1 MVANG
6 YSKQIRE
13 RIDSA
18 ADGTIFVNSDFVD
31 VTDPETVRRNLNR
44 LTQAG
49 ILRRI
54 LKGVYEK
61 PKYSKLLEE
70 YVAADPDAVAKALA
84 RSYHWTIAPC
94 GNTALNLLGLST
106 QVTAVGPTLAMAHT
120 RPMSGILRSWNLS
133 TGPIRKSLDCLI

>member
-54 LKGVYEK
+54 LQRIQMQ
-61 PKYSKLLEE
+61 LQRHWLE
-70 YVAADPDAVAKALA
+70 A
-84 RSYHWTIAPC
+84 I
-94 GNTALNLLGLST
+94 
-106 QVTAVGPTLAMAHT
+106 
-120 RPMSGILRSWNLS
+120 
-133 TGPIRKSLDCLI
+133 TGPLLHAEIQPLTYWAYPHR